1 MASSDGDSFGWESG
15 EPEEGARERED
26 PRTRGGWVPPEARA
40 WRHPSET
47 GSWAGSHPGLRP
59 ALRTATGGR
68 RALWTTALAGAG
80 AVVALVGGGLMLAN
94 RDRGPELAAPTQLIS
109 PPTSSTRSIVRLTV
123 EQRTG
128 ASHYGCGVVVAGEL
142 IATNA
147 SLLTGATG
155 IVATTSTGRRTIGRV
170 VAVDPTSDVGLIR
183 VGARLP
189 VGRFVDWSDVQP
201 GTGAVELAVAT
212 TTGGG
217 GWSSWLSGTIAS
229 IGEPVS
235 SGPGSGMVSVV
246 ATTPKGTAPDGA
258 VLMERDG
265 AIVGLL
271 DKSGVSPQGGG
282 AVFLPGEFVFEV
294 AHELLSNGGQIAH
307 GWLGIEG
314 SDSASGARGAVVTA
328 VSSGGPSSGHLEV
341 GDLITSID
349 GHRVR
354 TMADLRSRLYLL
366 SPGTA
371 VTLIVRR
378 DGATRAVAVDLGTS
392 P

>member
-1 MASSDGDSFGWESG
+1 
-15 EPEEGARERED
+15 
-26 PRTRGGWVPPEARA
+26 
-40 WRHPSET
+40 
-47 GSWAGSHPGLRP
+47 
-59 ALRTATGGR
+59 
-68 RALWTTALAGAG
+68 
-80 AVVALVGGGLMLAN
+80 MLAN